1 MKRLILSLALL
12 AVPFFVFG
20 RGYEVEYEVE
30 YLNGDTTLDGAV
42 CFDDSLAILF
52 YLWGGGPDLEC
63 LSPAD
68 VDRSGVVGLED
79 AILGLR
85 HVFLGAEIQD
95 CWVTCGRV
103 GSE

>member
-1 MKRLILSLALL
+1 MKRLVLSLALL

-20 RGYEVEYEVE
+20 RGYEVEYEPE
-30 YLNGDTTLDGAV
+30 YLHGDTNLDGAA
-42 CFDDSLAILF
+42 CLDDSLAILF
-52 YLWGGGPDLEC
+52 YLWGGGPELEC
-63 LSPAD
+63 LSPSD

-95 CWVTCGRV
+95 CWVTWGRA